1 MKAPMASP
9 DDTDESLMALIRQ
22 GSHQAFSILVRRHTD
37 RFYAAAFRM
46 TGRGAEA
53 EDLVQ
58 DAFLKIWHKPDVWK
72 EGKGAKFTTW
82 FYRILV
88 NQNIDRLR
96 KNQKMASDDSVLPF
110 IADGRNGPEDDA
122 VANDEQRRLEQAMAV
137 LPERQKT
144 ALTLCFYEGLSNA
157 EAAEVM
163 GVKIKALE
171 SLLIRAKTGLK
182 EYMNNNHNGNSL
194 EKGDR
199 YATR

>member
-1 MKAPMASP
+1 
-9 DDTDESLMALIRQ
+9 
-22 GSHQAFSILVRRHTD
+22 
-37 RFYAAAFRM
+37 
-46 TGRGAEA
+46 
-53 EDLVQ
+53 
-58 DAFLKIWHKPDVWK
+58 
-72 EGKGAKFTTW
+72 
-82 FYRILV
+82 
-88 NQNIDRLR
+88 
-96 KNQKMASDDSVLPF
+96 VLPF
-110 IADGRNGPEDDA
+110 IADGRNDPEDDA

-137 LPERQKT
+137 LPERQRT

>member
-37 RFYAAAFRM
+37 RFYATAFRM

-96 KNQKMASDDSVLPF
+96 KNQKIASDDSVLPF
-110 IADGRNGPEDDA
+110 IADGRNDPEDDA

-137 LPERQKT
+137 LPERQRT